1 MERSIGRGGPAAGDH
16 VRLSVP
22 EPVRTIVR
30 EITIDRAQAL
40 PRPPSAV
47 LVVEELPALDEIF
60 VVGVDPAADV
70 AGAARPV
77 SCFDVDLFADEPRLR
92 PTPSKLRE
100 RAFRLLEE
108 DRFVREPRERAELE
122 N

>member
-70 AGAARPV
+70 PGAARPG
-77 SCFDVDLFADEPRLR
+77 PRFER
-92 PTPSKLRE
+92 PSLAPHPPPPPPPGSTLGR
-100 RAFRLLEE
+100 
-108 DRFVREPRERAELE
+108 
-122 N
+122 